1 MSDKNPLD
9 DASVLAQLANKK
21 SKGTRPSYFGDQM
34 AEQHYSITMA
44 LVAELAVARER
55 IDTLERVLS
64 EAGLLDR
71 NKIESYVPDD
81 NAAEERQRAQVEYS
95 ARIFRA
101 MQQQVEA
108 MQQKELSVEE
118 MAKRLAETD
127 QESDTNEPE

>member
-1 MSDKNPLD
+1 MSDKSPLQD
-9 DASVLAQLANKK
+9 TSVLAQLANKK
-21 SKGTRPSYFGDQM
+21 SQGVRPSYFNEQM

-64 EAGLLDR
+64 ESGLLDR
-71 NKIESYVPDD
+71 GEIEAYLPSEVD
-81 NAAEERQRAQVEYS
+81 AEERQRAQVEYS

-101 MQQQVEA
+101 VQQQVEA

-118 MAKRLAETD
+118 MAERLADADETPK
-127 QESDTNEPE
+127 ESG